1 MTTQVQRPRTRE
13 PDSGSSWD
21 PDATRLLALL
31 EANPD
36 DAMTVADIRERGIAA
51 PAQMIYALQ
60 LAGYDIDRAPIHG
73 NSRGP
78 LGYRLRSG
86 TPLIDG
92 HRATPHEPLP
102 LRADRA

>member
-1 MTTQVQRPRTRE
+1 MTIEAQRTRTRQ
-13 PDSGSSWD
+13 PDPVNASD
-21 PDATRLLALL
+21 RQAARLLALL
-31 EANPD
+31 EANSGE
-36 DAMTVADIRERGIAA
+36 ALTIADMRERGIAA
-51 PAQMIYALQ
+51 PGQVIYALQ

-92 HRATPHEPLP
+92 QATAPHRTRGDEP
-102 LRADRA
+102 